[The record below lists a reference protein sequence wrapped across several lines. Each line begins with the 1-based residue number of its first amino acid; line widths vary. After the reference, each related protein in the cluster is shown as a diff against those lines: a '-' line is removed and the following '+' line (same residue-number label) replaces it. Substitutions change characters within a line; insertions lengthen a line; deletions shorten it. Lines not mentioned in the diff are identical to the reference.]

1 MLCFIHDAT
10 HPIPHSLP
18 LAGLSNPRAVAPP
31 QSRRASRP
39 SFMRTRALAALRL
52 VNRSRPCRIRLR
64 SVRSGC
70 SAAFTTG
77 AARIRIHDGQVEAA
91 SARRDR
97 SLVHPGRARRL
108 ESLGQAVLA
117 HLHRLPRERKTARL
131 LPILRRQRK
140 CSLGLPS
147 RPHMGGSGPEMSLQM
162 CERSRRSFGGGLWL
176 LAAAMF
182 IVPPSSAAP
191 LFALLRRYVR
201 GAPHSGSPHP
211 SASLGL
217 KRQTPCSFFSLF
229 PGRAKFHTA
238 SPGTTPV
245 KRSNQVPM

>member
-31 QSRRASRP
+31 QQSRTHRSSIVRP
-39 SFMRTRALAALRL
+39 RTSTSPWLGGCARTCGL
-52 VNRSRPCRIRLR
+52 CRCA
-64 SVRSGC
+64 VRSGC
-70 SAAFTTG
+70 YAAFTTG
-77 AARIRIHDGQVEAA
+77 AARVGVHDGQVEAA

-97 SLVHPGRARRL
+97 SLVLPGRSLRH

-131 LPILRRQRK
+131 LPIQRRQRK

-147 RPHMGGSGPEMSLQM
+147 RPHLGGSGPKMSLQM